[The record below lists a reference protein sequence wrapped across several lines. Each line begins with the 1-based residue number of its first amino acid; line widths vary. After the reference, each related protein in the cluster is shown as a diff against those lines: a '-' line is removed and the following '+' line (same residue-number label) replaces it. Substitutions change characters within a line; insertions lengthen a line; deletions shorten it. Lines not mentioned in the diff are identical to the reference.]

1 MTLEVSCM
9 SFVKKE
15 RNGERERER
24 ERKNLDKKQNNKV
37 ALKYL

>member
-24 ERKNLDKKQNNKV
+24 EKEFG
-37 ALKYL
+37 

>member
-24 ERKNLDKKQNNKV
+24 ERERIWIKNKIIRSL
-37 ALKYL
+37 